1 MTKKES
7 GIAFNLIS
15 RQKFEKLSSPEKLSY
30 IIQEVKEGRI
40 LVLEHG
46 LTPTEQAKL
55 IEHTMKE
62 INHDTF
68 IGIEIGGYEN
78 EKTGFFQR
86 VFGVSKRPR
95 MTVIGPAHLLRLVHK
110 DNDMIQTT
118 IIPGKGAG

>member
-1 MTKKES
+1 MHKKDT
-7 GIAFNLIS
+7 GITFNLIS
-15 RQKFEKLSSPEKLSY
+15 HQKFERLSSAEKLNY
-30 IIQEVKEGRI
+30 IVQEVKEGRI

-46 LTPTEQAKL
+46 LTATEQAHL
-55 IEHTMKE
+55 IQQTMKE

-68 IGIEIGGYEN
+68 IGIEISGYEN

-86 VFGVSKRPR
+86 VFGIAKHPR

>member
-1 MTKKES
+1 MTKKDS
-7 GIAFNLIS
+7 GIMFNLIS
-15 RQKFEKLSSPEKLSY
+15 RQKFEKLSSTEKLTY

-46 LTPTEQAKL
+46 LTAIEQAQL

-78 EKTGFFQR
+78 EKAGFFQR
-86 VFGVSKRPR
+86 VFGISKKPR

-118 IIPGKGAG
+118 IIPGKGVG